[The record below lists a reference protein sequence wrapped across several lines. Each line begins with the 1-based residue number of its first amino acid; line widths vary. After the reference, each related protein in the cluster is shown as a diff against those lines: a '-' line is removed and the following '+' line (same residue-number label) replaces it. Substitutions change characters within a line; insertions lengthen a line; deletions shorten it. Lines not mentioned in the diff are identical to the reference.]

1 MYICHHDSKME
12 DRHSKCLPI
21 SEYLCISYY
30 KFDQR
35 MKENDDDD
43 GHSRVD
49 SIGFALALVGGL
61 VSGVLTVFLCS

>member
-1 MYICHHDSKME
+1 
-12 DRHSKCLPI
+12 
-21 SEYLCISYY
+21 
-30 KFDQR
+30 